1 MLRRWTGLLILLTLL
16 VGSLSAQQ
24 TTTDYDISD
33 ELQADINRIEDTT
46 EMLRELQPLSDVT
59 LDFPTREELSDYLRT
74 TLASEMTDEL
84 VAQSQAFYA
93 AFGFIAPDV
102 DLRETI
108 LALYED
114 QVAGFYDP
122 EADAMNVILMS
133 GNRPD
138 DSLPLLES
146 IIYSHEYVHALQD
159 QHFDLQAL
167 LEGVDP
173 QENADAF
180 LARQALAEG
189 DATLIMNQ
197 YTEVAVE
204 EDPLGSLLEILRV
217 GAQTGNLTLPEGLPP
232 ILGEELT
239 WPYLTGAAFVAE
251 LYERGGWQAVNEAY
265 QNPPQS
271 TEHIYHPQRYLDNE
285 APVAVS
291 LDADDIDGWQ
301 VATDGVFGEF
311 YLRQYLSQYI
321 APADVREAATGWGGD
336 AYVIYSETDAV
347 TPAYAWEMR
356 LTWDSTDDAAEFERA
371 IQALAE
377 AYPLDERSTAPN
389 IEAACWSNAGGT
401 MLCLQR
407 EDGTSTRLAF
417 APVSDVTL
425 QLIVS
430 D

>member
-1 MLRRWTGLLILLTLL
+1 MLRRWTGLLVLLALL
-16 VGSLSAQQ
+16 AGSLSAQQ

-33 ELQADINRIEDTT
+33 ELQTEINRIEDTT
-46 EMLRELQPLSDVT
+46 ESLRELQPLSDVT
-59 LDFPTREELSDYLRT
+59 LDFPTRDELSEYLRT
-74 TLASEMTDEL
+74 TIASEMTDEL

-93 AFGFIAPDV
+93 AFGFIEPDL

-108 LALYED
+108 LTLYED

-133 GNRPD
+133 GSRPD

-167 LEGVDP
+167 LEDVDP

-197 YTEVAVE
+197 YTEIAVE
-204 EDPLGSLLEILRV
+204 DDPLGSLVEILRV

-239 WPYLTGAAFVAE
+239 WPYLTGSSFVAE
-251 LYERGGWQAVNEAY
+251 LYERGGWDAVNQAY

-285 APVAVS
+285 MPLTLS
-291 LDADDIDGWQ
+291 LDAETLDGWQ
-301 VATDGVFGEF
+301 VVTDGVFGEF

-336 AYVIYSETDAV
+336 AYVIYRQQTDS
-347 TPAYAWEMR
+347 TPLFAWEMR
-356 LTWDSTDDAAEFERA
+356 LAWDSPDDADEFERA
-371 IQALAE
+371 MQALAE
-377 AYPLDERSTAPN
+377 AYPLDDRSSAAGN
-389 IEAACWSNAGGT
+389 AACWSNAGGT

-407 EDGTSTRLAF
+407 EGSTETRLSF
-417 APVSDVTL
+417 APDSETAVELMDDS
-425 QLIVS
+425 
-430 D
+430 